1 VGVVR
6 RRGRLTLRIFT
17 ALFAT
22 ETNTFSPIPTGW
34 RSFSK
39 EGLYHDDASLR
50 APELFD
56 QTPLGEW
63 RRLANAEGHTLIE
76 GLAAQAAPAGR
87 VLQTVYA
94 RLRDELVQS
103 VQAAAPLDMILLDLH
118 GAMAAEGVDDCT
130 FDILTHVR
138 AVVGPD
144 IAIGV
149 ELDLHCQITR
159 SALDLANITICY
171 KEYPHTD
178 IIERAREVYQ
188 LTSATAQGRARP
200 TTGLFDC
207 KMVGAWPTIR
217 QPMIDFVQ
225 RMQAFEGRDG
235 VLSVSLAHGFPWGD
249 VPACGAKLWVIMDGD
264 QNRAEA
270 LAEQL
275 GREFYALRGEM
286 IFPHESIDQALDAAL
301 ESHSRPWIIADVAD
315 NAGGGAPGDSTFIL
329 RRLIERGVR
338 DAALGCIADP
348 SAVDICFD
356 AGLGARFDLRLGGK
370 YGRAS
375 GPPLDLTVTVRGLSE
390 DHAQGPTG
398 ARIAL
403 GASAWVETAGIDLVI
418 CKARHQVF
426 TRDAF
431 TGLGVDLAGKT
442 LIVVKSSQ
450 HFYADFS
457 QISADIRYVSTAGAL
472 DLDFARIPYV
482 RRDLNYWPRV
492 ADPLSS

>member
-1 VGVVR
+1 MVR
-6 RRGRLTLRIFT
+6 FRGRLTVRIFT

-34 RSFSK
+34 RSFSA

-50 APELFD
+50 APELFA

-63 RRLANAEGHTLIE
+63 RRLATAEGHTIVE

-94 RLRDELVQS
+94 QLRDKLVQS
-103 VQAAAPLDMILLDLH
+103 IQAAAPVDMVLLDLH

-130 FDILTHVR
+130 FDILSHVR
-138 AVVGPD
+138 AVVGPS

-149 ELDLHCQITR
+149 ELDLHCQITKA
-159 SALDLANITICY
+159 ALDLANITICY

-188 LTSATAQGRARP
+188 LTSATAQGRAKP
-200 TTGLFDC
+200 TVGLFDC
-207 KMVGAWPTIR
+207 RMVGAWPTIR
-217 QPMIDFVQ
+217 QPMIDFVG

-249 VPACGAKLWVIMDGD
+249 VPASGAKLWVIIDGD
-264 QNRAEA
+264 QRRAEA

-286 IFPHESIDQALDAAL
+286 TFPHETIDQALDAAF
-301 ESHSRPWIIADVAD
+301 ENDRRPWIIADVAD
-315 NAGGGAPGDSTFIL
+315 NPGGGAPGDSTFIL
-329 RRLIERGVR
+329 QRLIERGVR

-348 SAVDICFD
+348 SAVDTCFD
-356 AGLGARFDLRLGGK
+356 AGIGACFDLRVGGK
-370 YGRAS
+370 YGRSS
-375 GPPLDLTVTVRGLSE
+375 GPPLDLTVTVRGLDE
-390 DHAQGPTG
+390 DHAQGPSG
-398 ARIAL
+398 ARLSL
-403 GASAWVETAGIDLVI
+403 GSSAWIETAGIDLVV
-418 CKARHQVF
+418 CKSRHQVY
-426 TRDAF
+426 TRNAF
-431 TGLGVDLAGKT
+431 TGLGIELTQKK

-457 QISADIRYVSTAGAL
+457 QISRDIRYVSTAGAL
-472 DLDFARIPYV
+472 DLDFAKIPYT